1 MRLSI
6 SGSLIICLVLHLL
19 LLSTCSQPDS
29 ESGTTNLPPDTT
41 NFSFEIVESLPHD
54 PEAFTQ
60 GLVFHRGYFYEGTG
74 LYGRSSLRK
83 VVPQTGEV
91 ARIHLMDESLF
102 GEGIALLDD
111 RIIQLTWR
119 SNTGFVYDRDNF
131 ETIGTFSYTTEGW
144 GLTFDGECLIMS
156 DGSAT
161 LYFLDPKDFTEI
173 KQVTVHDANGPVCN
187 LNELEYI
194 YGEIFANIWKTD
206 VIARIDPETGWV
218 RGRIDLK
225 GILNLEGIYGRV
237 DVLNGIAY
245 DSQKDR
251 IFVTGKLWPKL
262 FHIELLTVD

>member
-6 SGSLIICLVLHLL
+6 SPLPIICMALPII
-19 LLSTCSQPDS
+19 LLSTCSSYGS
-29 ESGTTNLPPDTT
+29 ESGTANLPPETIHF
-41 NFSFEIVESLPHD
+41 NYEIVETLPHD

-60 GLVFHRGYFYEGTG
+60 GLVFHEGCFYEGTG

-119 SNTGFVYDRDNF
+119 SNTGFVYNKDNF
-131 ETIGTFSYTTEGW
+131 ETIGTFSYPTEGW

-161 LYFLDPKDFTEI
+161 LYFLDPEDFTEI
-173 KQVTVHDANGPVCN
+173 KQVTVQDANGPVSN

-206 VIARIDPETGWV
+206 SISRIDPETGWV
-218 RGRIDLK
+218 RGWIDLK
-225 GILNLEGIYGRV
+225 GILDNEEPYGRV

-245 DSQKDR
+245 DSQNDR

-262 FHIELLTVD
+262 FHIELVEAD